1 MLQPLVVE
9 EVYVPSRETKRRSRE
24 AICIEQARITDP
36 SEPLQKVVVE
46 TSSRHFSC
54 IYMYDLVCTVLK
66 RVPLLFSEA
75 GSNAIQGGGRL
86 GTQHVQVAMPG
97 VAVNAAAGTLL
108 GHTTLVQQVPAMSG
122 CLWCWGFVDHNMF
135 RTCRAQCCGTGSRS
149 CEFSKVPNIN
159 MNM

>member
-24 AICIEQARITDP
+24 AFCIEQAQITDP
-36 SEPLQKVVVE
+36 SDPLQKVVVE

-75 GSNAIQGGGRL
+75 GSNAIQGGG
-86 GTQHVQVAMPG
+86 GD
-97 VAVNAAAGTLL
+97 AV
-108 GHTTLVQQVPAMSG
+108 HTM
-122 CLWCWGFVDHNMF
+122 CM
-135 RTCRAQCCGTGSRS
+135 CRAQCQ
-149 CEFSKVPNIN
+149 VWQ
-159 MNM
+159 